1 LKHHLFA
8 LALASLAAQGA
19 ETPARRFEFTYTAR
33 IEPQA
38 GAAPQGRLRVWLPV
52 PQNDDVQQ
60 IDNLR
65 VETPLPHRF
74 TAETKYGN
82 RMICVESDQPPAS
95 PTTITVRFNVSR
107 REQAARDAA
116 TPQPALF
123 TQPSRFTIVN
133 DDIRKLAAG
142 ITEGRSGALEK
153 ARAIYDYVQAHMAYD
168 KTGEGWGRGDTAR
181 ACQVGKGNCTDFH
194 ALFISLALASGIPA
208 RFHVGFPLPANKT
221 EGEIAGYHCW
231 AEFHVAGRGWIP
243 VDASEAWKNKAKLDY
258 FFGRLDPNRVEFTV
272 GRDLVLN
279 PTQAGE
285 PLNFFIYPYA
295 ELDGK
300 PFAGLKREFRFR
312 DLMTN

>member
-1 LKHHLFA
+1 M
-8 LALASLAAQGA
+8 LALTSLVAQGA
-19 ETPARRFEFTYTAR
+19 ESAARRFEFTYTAR

-38 GAAPQGRLRVWLPV
+38 GTSSPGHLRVWLPV
-52 PQNDDVQQ
+52 PQNDDFQQ
-60 IDNLR
+60 IENIR

-82 RMICVESDQPPAS
+82 RMICVESDPPLTA
-95 PTTITVRFNVSR
+95 PATITVRFNVNR
-107 REQAARDAA
+107 REQTARDTA
-116 TPQPALF
+116 TLQPALF
-123 TQPSRFTIVN
+123 TQPSRLTVVN
-133 DDIRKLAAG
+133 DDIRKLAVG
-142 ITEGRSGALEK
+142 ITQGRTGALEK

-181 ACQVGKGNCTDFH
+181 ACQMGRGNCTDFH
-194 ALFISLALASGIPA
+194 ALFISLAIASGIPA

-231 AEFHVAGRGWIP
+231 AEFHVEGRGWIP

-258 FFGRLDPNRVEFTV
+258 FFGKLDPNRVEFTV

-279 PTQAGE
+279 PMQAGE

-312 DLMTN
+312 DLKAN